1 MEENM
6 MTTTSASFVSFAF
19 LTAAI
24 IIVVVINP
32 AYAIEGF
39 STYKDPTS
47 LFTIQY
53 PSDWKIVGQKVGNVT
68 FTPQTP
74 SDYSSSNARHVS
86 SLTIAVTNENVSTL
100 DQLINQE
107 RFELAHTPLVTAR
120 IINESKITLSGLPAH
135 KIVTESILSST
146 TVQFNTVELFTLK
159 NGKQYSVSYNLGQ
172 IDDLLIIQ
180 QMINSFKIQA

>member
-32 AYAIEGF
+32 TYAIEGF

-74 SDYSSSNARHVS
+74 SDYSSSNARHVR
-86 SLTIAVTNENVSTL
+86 V
-100 DQLINQE
+100 
-107 RFELAHTPLVTAR
+107 
-120 IINESKITLSGLPAH
+120 
-135 KIVTESILSST
+135 
-146 TVQFNTVELFTLK
+146 
-159 NGKQYSVSYNLGQ
+159 
-172 IDDLLIIQ
+172 
-180 QMINSFKIQA
+180 